1 MLQRSPISGRLA
13 IVYVKELGSG
23 TIKSMI
29 LAINSSCSI
38 SVDMV
43 WPRIESRINIAAPVG
58 TAFVNSVKTGNGTF
72 A

>member
-1 MLQRSPISGRLA
+1 
-13 IVYVKELGSG
+13 
-23 TIKSMI
+23 
-29 LAINSSCSI
+29 
-38 SVDMV
+38 MV